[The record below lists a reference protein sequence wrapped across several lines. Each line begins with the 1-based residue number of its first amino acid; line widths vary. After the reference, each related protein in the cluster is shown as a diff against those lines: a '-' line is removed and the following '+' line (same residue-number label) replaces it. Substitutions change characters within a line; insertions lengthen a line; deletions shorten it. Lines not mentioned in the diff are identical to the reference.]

1 MRRQKQSIVA
11 AAVLTVLACMAGQAG
26 ASGCRHD
33 VGSKDDLDRSLPLVR
48 KAEACRAAG
57 EIDNAIRFYNEALVA
72 DPGAARAHLDLAL
85 LLHDQRK
92 DPVLAVYHYRQY
104 LVLRPNTEKRL
115 MIESRIRLATQ
126 LLSAHNAEAGQ
137 LAMKKV
143 ELMEQENAAL
153 RVNLERLQHEVSTLR
168 AALERTAPAI
178 KAPPAGTAGGR
189 TGGTP
194 GINRTY
200 RVRRGDSFASI
211 ATQVYGDANEW
222 RRIYEANK
230 DVVPNKDTVPVGAVL
245 AIP

>member
-1 MRRQKQSIVA
+1 M
-11 AAVLTVLACMAGQAG
+11 AVVLAVMAGRAG

-57 EIDNAIRFYNEALVA
+57 ETDNAIRFYNEALVA
-72 DPGAARAHLDLAL
+72 EPGAARAHLDLAL

-104 LVLRPNTEKRL
+104 LVLRPNTEKRV

-126 LLSAHNAEAGQ
+126 LLSTHNAEAGQ
-137 LAMKKV
+137 RAIQKV
-143 ELMEQENAAL
+143 ELLEQENAAL

-168 AALERTAPAI
+168 AALERIAPAI
-178 KAPPAGTAGGR
+178 KTPPAGTAGGR
-189 TGGTP
+189 TVGGTP
-194 GINRTY
+194 GVNRTY

-222 RRIYEANK
+222 RRIYEANR
-230 DVVPNKDTVPVGAVL
+230 DAVPNKDTVPVGTVL
-245 AIP
+245 VIP